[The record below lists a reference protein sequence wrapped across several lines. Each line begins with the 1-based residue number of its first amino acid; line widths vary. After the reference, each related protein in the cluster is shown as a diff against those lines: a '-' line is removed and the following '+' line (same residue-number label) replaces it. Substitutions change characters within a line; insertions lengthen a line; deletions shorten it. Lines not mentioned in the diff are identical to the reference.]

1 MDSDED
7 EEDITEDTIK
17 KRQEITQWFR
27 FCKEKIDKIHKVW
40 DKKLGV
46 KDNTPEPVDPESSD
60 DDLKQENESVISEI
74 FGKLNQR
81 RANTERAKKE
91 DSAEDDALKADI
103 MKGLEQAD
111 AKSDV
116 KEDQSYSD
124 AQFWGV
130 PDQYDI
136 DDLMAEQDLYDI
148 PDQHPKPWGADDNDK
163 KGGDDLDKVDEKDE
177 SQDSSQD

>member
-46 KDNTPEPVDPESSD
+46 KENTPEPAEPDSSD
-60 DDLKQENESVISEI
+60 DDLKNENENVISEI

-81 RANTERAKKE
+81 RANTERQKKE
-91 DSAEDDALKADI
+91 DSADDDALKADI
-103 MKGLEQAD
+103 MKGLEQND
-111 AKSDV
+111 AKSDIEEV
-116 KEDQSYSD
+116 KEDQAFSD
-124 AQFWGV
+124 AQFWAIG
-130 PDQYDI
+130 DQYDI
-136 DDLMAEQDLYDI
+136 DDLMAEQEMNDF
-148 PDQHPKPWGADDNDK
+148 PDQHPKPWG
-163 KGGDDLDKVDEKDE
+163 GDDKDKEAGEALDAVDEKD
-177 SQDSSQD
+177 DS